1 MSKTTIPAGGITDSA
16 VTTAKINADAIT
28 GAKLA
33 DNAINSEHYTD
44 GSIDTAHVADS
55 QITAAKTTG
64 VAGYVLIKAITISG
78 TTASVTFQNGVSDVI
93 FDTTFDTYFITGN
106 DIVPDNDD
114 DNLRISFTDDTSSFS
129 YNVNSSRVANGVTR
143 SSGSV
148 SQSNEISDSAGTQTI
163 LLGCGANG
171 SEASNFYGYIF
182 NPAQA
187 GGRERFA
194 TFQSMVKVHNN
205 NSTHTNHG
213 ILMHSVVHTGIR
225 FNWNQGNFAQGTIRL
240 YGLKNA

>member
-1 MSKTTIPAGGITDSA
+1 MSKTTIPRGGIT
-16 VTTAKINADAIT
+16 ADAIDAT
-28 GAKLA
+28 LIA
-33 DNAINSEHYTD
+33 DDAINSEHYTD

-55 QITAAKTTG
+55 QITAAKTSG
-64 VAGYVLIKAITISG
+64 VGGLILIKAITISG
-78 TTASVTFQNGVSDVI
+78 TTASVTFQNGSSDVV
-93 FDTTFDTYFITGN
+93 FDTTYDTYFLTGN

-114 DNLRISFTDDTSSFS
+114 DNLRISFTDDTSSIS
-129 YNVNSSRVANGVTR
+129 YDVTTSRVANGVTR

-148 SQSNEISDSAGTQTI
+148 SQSNEISDSSGTQTI

-171 SEASNFYGYIF
+171 SESSNFYGYIF

-187 GGRERFA
+187 GGREKFA

-213 ILMHSVVHTGIR
+213 IILGNVVHTGIR

-240 YGLKNA
+240 YGIKNA